1 MDKQQLAHFEKII
14 NERREHLRKDILEHL
29 DAVDDNSVAELYGRV
44 HDSGEESI
52 ADMLVDMNFKSLEQE
67 SRDVAAME
75 SALVRIRSGSYGQC
89 IDCGEE
95 IEVERLEANPAAERC
110 YSCQEKSEN
119 DQSGRDRTPSL

>member
-1 MDKQQLAHFEKII
+1 MDKEQLAHFEQQI

-44 HDSGEESI
+44 HDAGEESI

-67 SRDVAAME
+67 SRDVAALE
-75 SALVRIRSGSYGQC
+75 AALVRIRNGKYGEC
-89 IDCGEE
+89 VDCGEA
-95 IEVERLEANPAAERC
+95 IELKRLEANPAAERC
-110 YSCQEKSEN
+110 YACQEKNEN